1 MKFNKLSLRLRIFFG
16 MVLLILGASILI
28 GIISVVQYKEEAKEY
43 HRDRLLRKE
52 DQIRAEIDYV
62 LDQTTYEVISK
73 NIPFILKYNN
83 DIYRIADVHELP
95 INIYDLNGKLLVKS
109 KETFTEDT
117 LETSLNPSVLEGLA
131 NTPTKRWIVQ
141 SEIDGVKYQ
150 SSVDWQ
156 KGIYLCCSLRP
167 CFLIF
172 CPAI

>member
-73 NIPFILKYNN
+73 NIPFNL
-83 DIYRIADVHELP
+83 
-95 INIYDLNGKLLVKS
+95 
-109 KETFTEDT
+109 
-117 LETSLNPSVLEGLA
+117 
-131 NTPTKRWIVQ
+131 
-141 SEIDGVKYQ
+141 
-150 SSVDWQ
+150 SSSCHW
-156 KGIYLCCSLRP
+156 
-167 CFLIF
+167 
-172 CPAI
+172 